1 MNDYRVAKL
10 EAPATLYLTNSRV
23 MRGTVFLAEF
33 SASHSGP
40 ETVLDLVRTD
50 EPMLPM
56 LDLSGRFVLLGRNH
70 IVGIEVG
77 VELAGGQTLSSEVP
91 AQIEM
96 TGGHTFVGDLSVP
109 DGFGDR
115 ISDAFNGAFEWHAL
129 RTGSAIT
136 WLSRQHIVKARTDT

>member
-33 SASHSGP
+33 SANHSGP
-40 ETVLDLVRTD
+40 ETVLDLVRSA

-70 IVGIEVG
+70 VVAIEVAA
-77 VELAGGQTLSSEVP
+77 EFAGAQTLSSEVA
-91 AQIEM
+91 AQIE
-96 TGGHTFVGDLSVP
+96 TSGGHTFVGDLHVP
-109 DGFGDR
+109 NGFGDR
-115 ISDAFNGAFEWHAL
+115 ISDAFNGTFEWHAL
-129 RTGSAIT
+129 RSGSAVT